1 MAPPLK
7 QLGLTFEILKHKNWN
22 FKTEKII
29 KFWNNLKW
37 FSLRFRRLDLVF
49 WAEEYFP
56 ISLNKK
62 TPLSKVKV
70 VTTYQTQPPQMVSQI
85 KFLEIAAK
93 YHCIIMIYYTL
104 YKYCT
109 THVKKGL
116 LKKSIF
122 QWTEL
127 FCQTVKLNRPP
138 AFF

>member
-109 THVKKGL
+109 EKWKAKEEIYLMKHLGH
-116 LKKSIF
+116 
-122 QWTEL
+122 
-127 FCQTVKLNRPP
+127 P
-138 AFF
+138 FFGCFFTWFFP